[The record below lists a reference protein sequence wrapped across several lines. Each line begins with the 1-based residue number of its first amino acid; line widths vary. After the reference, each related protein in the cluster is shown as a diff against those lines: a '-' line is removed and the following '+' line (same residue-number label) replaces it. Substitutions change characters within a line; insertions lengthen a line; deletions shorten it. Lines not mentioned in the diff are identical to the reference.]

1 MKALGRVVADAFAL
15 VLIGIALV
23 MLSGR
28 VSVQPVLSGSM
39 TGYADRGDLVIATA
53 TDSTSLHVGD
63 VILFAPPAPYGTPG
77 GRPVAHRIHDITI
90 VDGKPVAT
98 TKGDANAQPDPW
110 NLDLSR
116 TRTAEV
122 RFVLPEG
129 GWPFIRLRMLTTPAG
144 RMASGIGFMVTGAFV
159 LVVGR
164 KRVRRS
170 DEPWPPP
177 LEGAALEARLEL
189 VGRRHAKREEAP
201 PASRFGAAPVDV
213 PPGEPNT
220 GPGRHRLIPRQRS
233 REVFNPEPWSREE
246 ALAHSPIE

>member
-1 MKALGRVVADAFAL
+1 MRAAGRLLLDAFAL
-15 VLIGIALV
+15 VLIGVAVI

-39 TGYADRGDLVIATA
+39 TGYADRGDLVVGVA
-53 TDSTSLHVGD
+53 TDSTSLQVGD

-77 GRPVAHRIHDITI
+77 GHPVAHRISDIRL

-98 TKGDANAQPDPW
+98 TRGDANPQPDPW

-122 RFVLPEG
+122 RLVVPDA
-129 GWPFIRLRMLTTPAG
+129 GWPFIRLRLLTTPAG
-144 RMASGIGFMVTGAFV
+144 RMGTGFGLMAAGGLI

-164 KRVRRS
+164 TRARRS

-177 LEGAALEARLEL
+177 LEGTALETRLEL
-189 VGRRHAKREEAP
+189 LERRHPDGDVVAT
-201 PASRFGAAPVDV
+201 ASRYRPAPADGV
-213 PPGEPNT
+213 
-220 GPGRHRLIPRQRS
+220 GPAPFIPRQRTPQ
-233 REVFNPEPWSREE
+233 RWNPEPWSREE
-246 ALAHSPIE
+246 ALAHSPVE